1 MFQEDLVNH
10 FNKDAANK
18 LQIYQSE
25 AGRKPKPDSTVSEQ
39 PLPISTDFDQT
50 TNTVNKSS
58 ETEKEENSDEGC
70 DVLEEILNLNT
81 DTTDSMQNQEI
92 VSQNN
97 DIDSSKHVVCDSRTD
112 EPILDKQ
119 SVDSKISDPK
129 PRVMTS
135 YVNVQKEEE
144 ELDFLLSL
152 ETPMKQSVNDT
163 ASLDSG
169 EALFMCNEIQTDILA
184 RNHYRSV
191 TLI

>member
-1 MFQEDLVNH
+1 MVNH
-10 FNKDAANK
+10 FSKDAANK

-25 AGRKPKPDSTVSEQ
+25 PRRKPKPDSTVSEQ

-50 TNTVNKSS
+50 TNMVIKSS
-58 ETEKEENSDEGC
+58 DTKKEEDSDEGC

-97 DIDSSKHVVCDSRTD
+97 EIERKKHVVCDNRTD
-112 EPILDKQ
+112 ESVLDKQ

-129 PRVMTS
+129 ARAVTSHVM
-135 YVNVQKEEE
+135 NVQKEEE

-163 ASLDSG
+163 TSLDSG
-169 EALFMCNEIQTDILA
+169 EALFTCNEIQTDILD
-184 RNHYRSV
+184 RII
-191 TLI
+191 TDLLF

>member
-1 MFQEDLVNH
+1 MNH
-10 FNKDAANK
+10 FSKDAANK

-25 AGRKPKPDSTVSEQ
+25 ARRKPKPDSTVLEQ
-39 PLPISTDFDQT
+39 PVPISTDFDQT

-58 ETEKEENSDEGC
+58 ETKKQEDSDEGC

-81 DTTDSMQNQEI
+81 DTTESVQNQEI

-97 DIDSSKHVVCDSRTD
+97 DIESSKHVVCDNRTD

-135 YVNVQKEEE
+135 HVNVQKEEE

-169 EALFMCNEIQTDILA
+169 KTLFMCNEIQTDILA
-184 RNHYRSV
+184 RNHYRCV

>member
-58 ETEKEENSDEGC
+58 ETKKQENSDEGC

-97 DIDSSKHVVCDSRTD
+97 K
-112 EPILDKQ
+112 
-119 SVDSKISDPK
+119 
-129 PRVMTS
+129 
-135 YVNVQKEEE
+135 N
-144 ELDFLLSL
+144 
-152 ETPMKQSVNDT
+152 
-163 ASLDSG
+163 
-169 EALFMCNEIQTDILA
+169 
-184 RNHYRSV
+184 
-191 TLI
+191 